1 MDGFDWLTLKRVYLI
16 YPGSFVLDFYLL
28 GCSIFINSLMRS
40 FLRDKQRFG
49 LGEFDVSILYSIL
62 PPSLGHN

>member
-1 MDGFDWLTLKRVYLI
+1 MNGFDWLTLKRVYLI
-16 YPGSFVLDFYLL
+16 YPRSFVLDLYFW
-28 GCSIFINSLMRS
+28 GEAFIDSLMRS
-40 FLRDKQRFG
+40 LLRDKQRFG